1 MKNHTLQCLI
11 LAVCAIFIAACN
23 QQPANN
29 NVQSQAFQFAF
40 ITDIHVEPE
49 RNATEGLLA
58 AIDTINIINPDF
70 VITGGDLIMDALGQ
84 SWSRADSLY
93 KLYIKTSQH
102 FKMTVYNTIGNHE
115 IYGIYHRS
123 KADRSHPEFGEKMF
137 TNRLGKSYY
146 SFNHKGWHFM
156 IINSIEEAETG
167 NAYKG
172 YVDSAQMEWIKK
184 DLETVDPERPIIIS
198 THIPMATTFYN
209 VTDNPLYAKKPGD
222 VIVNTPEVLKL
233 FEGHNL
239 KLVLQGH
246 MHILEE
252 IKIRGITFVTAGA
265 ISAGWWKGPYY
276 GIEEGFAL
284 VTLNGNDFEW
294 EYVDYGWEVQDEE

>member
-1 MKNHTLQCLI
+1 MKNHIVQSLLLTV
-11 LAVCAIFIAACN
+11 LAISFAACN
-23 QQPANN
+23 TQSGQNN
-29 NVQSQAFQFAF
+29 DQNQAFQFAF
-40 ITDIHVEPE
+40 ITDIHLEPE

-58 AIDTINIINPDF
+58 AIDTINKINPDF

-84 SWSRADSLY
+84 SWGRADSLY
-93 KLYIKTSQH
+93 KLYIKTTQN
-102 FKMTVYNTIGNHE
+102 FKMPVYNTMGNHE
-115 IYGIYHRS
+115 IYGIYKRS
-123 KADRSHPEFGEKMF
+123 KAARNHQEFGEKMF
-137 TNRLGKSYY
+137 ENRLGKSYY
-146 SFNHKGWHFM
+146 SFDHKGWHF
-156 IINSIEEAETG
+156 IILNSIEEVDTG
-167 NAYKG
+167 DAYMG

-184 DLETVDPERPIIIS
+184 DLETVGPEIPIIIS

-209 VTDNPLYAKKPGD
+209 VTDDPLYAKKPGD

-265 ISAGWWKGPYY
+265 ISAKWWRGPYY

-284 VTLNGNDFEW
+284 VTLNCNDFDW
-294 EYVDYGWEVQDEE
+294 EYVDYGWDVKNED